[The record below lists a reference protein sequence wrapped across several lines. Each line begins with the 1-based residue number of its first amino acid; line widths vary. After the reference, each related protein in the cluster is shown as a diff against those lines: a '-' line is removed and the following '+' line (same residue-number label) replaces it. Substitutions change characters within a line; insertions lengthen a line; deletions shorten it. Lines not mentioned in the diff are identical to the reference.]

1 VIPRGVSS
9 IEREVALD
17 ELDSNRVQ
25 EIVTEVFQQKNRA
38 RPYSIDFRYRGS
50 ADSKAQAYLDGNT
63 LHVIAS
69 TKPALKR
76 LIGRFVIRQSW
87 SSHDWSLLSHTD
99 LYALTSLV
107 LLITL
112 PAISYLLAYAFLDYR
127 VWIVMVTLALIIVF
141 SIWAANQISR
151 KSVKL
156 LRKFTTEM
164 ADLNC
169 MTEYDSKDYTG
180 DPHLVAIGGTI
191 ICTFG
196 TLVSI
201 LLSTTYYLQDAFFVG
216 VPIIVL
222 LLSAMYFLIAP
233 IWMSIDSNL
242 CYQSDAADEQEE
254 EEADD
259 DKFEDNQ
266 YLHDVFKD
274 LIEKMDLK
282 RSISSKH
289 GAEFNE
295 IRARFSETRYAQCR
309 GIYDYI
315 EEGTLFIDIEDL
327 NLNAARRYGT
337 ALLATG
343 SIPFYTELSLKRRI
357 IQLVAFFFGLIML
370 LVALIGSLTLS
381 KEFSIGALLFTSV
394 VFTWMWHI
402 GWKQNEQARRDLP
415 RTLRKT
421 EVFKEYEV
429 HLYSDMMFSMTA
441 RFDIGLLTGFLT
453 AFLVLGTLILVF
465 L

>member
-69 TKPALKR
+69 TEPELKR

-87 SSHDWSLLSHTD
+87 SSHDWLLLSHTD